1 MKDALG
7 NEIIMG
13 QLYGYSQSSNGITT
27 VRTGRL
33 VKLGES
39 LVTLDV
45 EFSGIAAYSNDIK
58 PQGMAKKKINVKS
71 NGLFPIYPGVSVV
84 ESWSSIEED
93 YECMRR
99 MADVFP
105 SGVIIKK
112 EQ

>member
-7 NEIIMG
+7 NEMIVG

-33 VKLGES
+33 VEVRES

-45 EFSGIAAYSNDIK
+45 EFSGMAAYSNDIK
-58 PQGMAKKKINVKS
+58 PRGMAKKKINVKS

-84 ESWSSIEED
+84 ESWSSIGED
-93 YECMRR
+93 YDCMRR
-99 MADVFP
+99 MEDIFP
-105 SGVIIKK
+105 HGVIIKK
-112 EQ
+112 A

>member
-7 NEIIMG
+7 NEMVVG

-33 VKLGES
+33 VEVRES

-45 EFSGIAAYSNDIK
+45 EFSRMAAYSNDIQ
-58 PQGMAKKKINVKS
+58 PRGMLKKKINVKS

-84 ESWSSIEED
+84 ESWSSIGED

-99 MADVFP
+99 MEDMFP
-105 SGVIIKK
+105 NGVIIRK

>member
-7 NEIIMG
+7 NEMIIG

-33 VKLGES
+33 VEVRES

-45 EFSGIAAYSNDIK
+45 EFSGMAAYSNDIQ
-58 PQGMAKKKINVKS
+58 PREMAKKKISVKS

-84 ESWSSIEED
+84 ENWSSIIED
-93 YECMRR
+93 RECFRSMKD
-99 MADVFP
+99 MFP
-105 SGVIIKK
+105 NGVIIKK
-112 EQ
+112 T